1 MRCLLSVTAILLIAC
16 NTPVEKPNES
26 DELSVQSG
34 KHNTITEEEIIN
46 GWELMFDGQ
55 CTGNF
60 RNYGDTV
67 LGSAWVIQDNALHLN
82 AGEKHDWQ
90 TEGGG
95 DIVYQNLNGS
105 IRVFENF
112 HMKGEWKITPQGNSG
127 VIYLVH
133 EDTAT
138 YPYCWMTGLEMQVLD
153 NGTDSTKG
161 HEDASIDKHRAGD
174 LYDINAAPQDASKT
188 AGEWNRFEIIVKD
201 GHLTQILNG
210 AMTVDRQLFDEQWR
224 IDVAGSK
231 FREWPGYGTVKKGG
245 IALQDHGDK
254 VWYRNLK
261 IKHLDSEIN
270 KK

>member
-1 MRCLLSVTAILLIAC
+1 MRCLLSFSAILLIAC
-16 NTPVEKPNES
+16 NTSVETPNES

-60 RNYGDTV
+60 RKYGDSA
-67 LGSAWVIQDNALHLN
+67 LGSAWVIQDHSLHLN
-82 AGEKHDWQ
+82 AGEMDDWQ
-90 TEGGG
+90 TKGGG
-95 DIVYQNLNGS
+95 DIVYQNFDGT

-127 VIYLVH
+127 IIYLVH
-133 EDTAT
+133 EDTAI

-153 NGTDSTKG
+153 NGTDNSPG
-161 HEDASIDKHRAGD
+161 HPDAEIHKHRAGD
-174 LYDINAAPQDASKT
+174 LYDINAGPSDAAEA
-188 AGEWNRFEIIVKD
+188 AGEWNQFEIVVKD

-210 AMTVDRQLFDEQWR
+210 VVTVDRQLFNAQWR
-224 IDVAGSK
+224 ADVAASK
-231 FREWPGYGTVKKGG
+231 FHEWSGYGTYTRGG
-245 IALQDHGDK
+245 IAFQDHGDK

-261 IKHLDSEIN
+261 IKELASNSLD
-270 KK
+270 